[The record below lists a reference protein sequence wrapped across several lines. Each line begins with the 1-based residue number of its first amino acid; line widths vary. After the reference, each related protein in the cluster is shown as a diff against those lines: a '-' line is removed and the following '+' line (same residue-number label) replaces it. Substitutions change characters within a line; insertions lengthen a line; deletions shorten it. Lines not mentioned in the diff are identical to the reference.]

1 MSDRYQV
8 RELRIWDSETDTYSR
23 LLPDEE
29 YATQVK
35 DYISKF
41 EKHGLHFKP
50 LSEWQSAVLV
60 DDKPTS
66 DPVNHPD
73 HYQGKVECIDAI
85 EGALGI
91 DGFID
96 HCRGTAMKYIYRAG
110 RKNNSK
116 RSKKKSLKGKDTTV
130 QDLQKAVWYL
140 QRAIKTIKQESGT

>member
-1 MSDRYQV
+1 MIDRYQV
-8 RELRIWDSETDTYSR
+8 KGRRIWDSETDMYSR
-23 LLPDEE
+23 LLPHEE
-29 YATQVK
+29 YATQVR
-35 DYISKF
+35 DFISKF

-50 LSEWQSAVLV
+50 LDEWD
-60 DDKPTS
+60 DDKPAS

-85 EGALGI
+85 EAALGI

-110 RKNNSK
+110 RKNSSK
-116 RSKKKSLKGKDTTV
+116 RSKKKYLKGKDTTV

-140 QRAIKTIKQESGT
+140 DRAIKAIDEERET

>member
-1 MSDRYQV
+1 MIDRYQV
-8 RELRIWDSETDTYSR
+8 KGRRIWDSETDMYSR
-23 LLPDEE
+23 LLPHEE
-29 YATQVK
+29 YATQIR
-35 DYISKF
+35 DFISKF

-50 LSEWQSAVLV
+50 LDEWNY
-60 DDKPTS
+60 DKLES

-85 EGALGI
+85 EAALGI

-130 QDLQKAVWYL
+130 QDLEKAVWYL
-140 QRAIKTIKQESGT
+140 QRSIKAIKQERGT

>member
-1 MSDRYQV
+1 MADRYQV
-8 RELRIWDSETDTYSR
+8 KGLRIWDSETDTYSR
-23 LLPDEE
+23 LYVSEDHARHWCGWLK
-29 YATQVK
+29 AGVK
-35 DYISKF
+35 AV
-41 EKHGLHFKP
+41 EFKP
-50 LSEWQSAVLV
+50 LDQWQ
-60 DDKPTS
+60 DDEPEG

-130 QDLQKAVWYL
+130 QDLEKGVWYL
-140 QRAIKTIKQESGT
+140 QRAIKAIKQERGA

>member
-1 MSDRYQV
+1 MIDRYQV
-8 RELRIWDSETDTYSR
+8 KGRRIWDSETDMYSR
-23 LLPDEE
+23 LLPHEE
-29 YATQVK
+29 YATQVR
-35 DYISKF
+35 DFISKF

-50 LSEWQSAVLV
+50 LDEWD
-60 DDKPTS
+60 DDKLES

-85 EGALGI
+85 EAALGI

-130 QDLQKAVWYL
+130 QDLEKAVWYL
-140 QRAIKTIKQESGT
+140 QRSIKAIKQERGT

>member
-8 RELRIWDSETDTYSR
+8 QGLRIWDSETDTYSS
-23 LLPDEE
+23 LFTSTEE
-29 YATQVK
+29 ANYFM
-35 DYISKF
+35 KF
-41 EKHGLHFKP
+41 ARADRSNWTFKP
-50 LSEWQSAVLV
+50 LSEWQ
-60 DDKPTS
+60 DDKPES

-85 EGALGI
+85 EAALGI

-130 QDLQKAVWYL
+130 HDLEKAVWYL
-140 QRAIKTIKQESGT
+140 QRSIKAIKQERGT

>member
-8 RELRIWDSETDTYSR
+8 QGLRIWDSETDTYSPIYKTEQDANHVIGW
-23 LLPDEE
+23 LS
-29 YATQVK
+29 VGGCK
-35 DYISKF
+35 VV
-41 EKHGLHFKP
+41 FKP
-50 LSEWQSAVLV
+50 LAEWQSAVLV
-60 DDKPTS
+60 DDKPAS

-85 EGALGI
+85 EAALGI

-110 RKNNSK
+110 RKNSSK

-130 QDLQKAVWYL
+130 QDLEKAVWYL
-140 QRAIKTIKQESGT
+140 QRSIKAIKQERGT

>member
-1 MSDRYQV
+1 MIDRYQV
-8 RELRIWDSETDTYSR
+8 KGRRIWDSETDMYSR
-23 LLPDEE
+23 LLPHEE
-29 YATQVK
+29 YATQVR
-35 DYISKF
+35 DFISKF
-41 EKHGLHFKP
+41 ENHGLHFKP
-50 LSEWQSAVLV
+50 LDEWD
-60 DDKPTS
+60 DDKLES
-66 DPVNHPD
+66 DLVNHPD

-110 RKNNSK
+110 RKSNSK

-140 QRAIKTIKQESGT
+140 ERAIKTISQEHET